1 MRLALLFIAS
11 LSCVTIL
18 SRIWT
23 TPKVEFIEEFRGD
36 DERTEEEEEEDDIN
50 AREWSLHRAETN
62 EDDGE
67 DLGGRNGRLRR
78 TPETRKCT
86 FVQQQRQQEDQHESE
101 EKDERVQKSWIF
113 RRIRSD

>member
-36 DERTEEEEEEDDIN
+36 DERTEEEEEEEDDIN
-50 AREWSLHRAETN
+50 AR
-62 EDDGE
+62 
-67 DLGGRNGRLRR
+67 
-78 TPETRKCT
+78 
-86 FVQQQRQQEDQHESE
+86 
-101 EKDERVQKSWIF
+101 
-113 RRIRSD
+113 